1 MLILGCHYTYVI
13 QCGIHVYVYSCA
25 SAVQCMHT
33 LVIVHTYI
41 YTWYVRTC
49 MHGTRTRVQS
59 TIRRMKIY
67 TFAWKIEKM
76 YYVYVYGSR
85 SRAHRVFGAKKS
97 RLTCS
102 AISFRTSFYLAF
114 LGHI

>member
-1 MLILGCHYTYVI
+1 MVCAVGGS
-13 QCGIHVYVYSCA
+13 GICNE
-25 SAVQCMHT
+25 T
-33 LVIVHTYI
+33 NI
-41 YTWYVRTC
+41 
-49 MHGTRTRVQS
+49 QS

-67 TFAWKIEKM
+67 TFAWKIEKLM

-85 SRAHRVFGAKKS
+85 SRAHRVFGAMKS